1 MSDQWW
7 NDDDLLLRA
16 LGEAV
21 RGADAVPP
29 EFRESGWAA
38 FSPPDLDAELAAL
51 IYDSEREP
59 ALTRT
64 ETATLRAL
72 TFAAPSLTIEIEL
85 TPNGLTGQVVP
96 PTSVT
101 IEVHNAG
108 GQTLTVTTD
117 EFGWFTV
124 DRVPEGA
131 LRLRCRARDRLDVIT
146 TWITPR
152 ATP

>member
-21 RGADAVPP
+21 RGGGAVPP
-29 EFRESGWAA
+29 EFVAAGRAA

-72 TFAAPSLTIEIEL
+72 TFAAPSLTIELEL
-85 TPNGLTGQVVP
+85 TPTGMTGQVVP
-96 PTSVT
+96 PTSVA
-101 IEVHNAG
+101 IEVHTASG
-108 GQTLTVTTD
+108 ETLTVTTD
-117 EFGWFTV
+117 ELGWFTV
-124 DRVPEGA
+124 DRVPDGA
-131 LRLRCRARDRLDVIT
+131 LRLRCRDRDRLDVVT
-146 TWITPR
+146 TWITAR
-152 ATP
+152 HE